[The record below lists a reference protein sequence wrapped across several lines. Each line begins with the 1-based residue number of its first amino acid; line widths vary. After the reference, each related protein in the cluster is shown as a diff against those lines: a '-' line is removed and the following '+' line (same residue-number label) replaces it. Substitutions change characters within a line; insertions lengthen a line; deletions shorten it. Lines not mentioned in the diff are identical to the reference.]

1 MATFKNGVNGSFS
14 GRVGNVIGYQW
25 RGINVMRALPRKSN
39 KPRSEKQLAN
49 EMRMKL
55 AMSFLSPL
63 SGLIAVGYQQAADG
77 LPMTPFNIALSYHK
91 KHAIGGEYPD
101 LYFDYSKAIIST
113 GALTPAE
120 ALAAEWTDEGLAV
133 SWHASPQDGNLVN
146 SQNTTII
153 WCLATNEKWDIRTS
167 GITRGMGRYLFP
179 LPQDVI
185 GADVHV
191 YLAFN
196 KALSS
201 EMSESRHV
209 QVQANS

>member
-1 MATFKNGVNGSFS
+1 MATFKNGANGSFS
-14 GRVGNVIGYQW
+14 GKVGNVVGYQW
-25 RGINVMRALPRKSN
+25 RGINVMRSLPRKSK

-63 SGLIAVGYQQAADG
+63 SGLIRVGYQQAANG

-91 KHAIGGEYPD
+91 KYAIGGEYPE

-113 GALTPAE
+113 GSVAPAE
-120 ALAAEWTDEGLAV
+120 ALAAAWADDGLAI
-133 SWHASPQDGNLVN
+133 SWHTSPQDGNLVN
-146 SQNTTII
+146 EQNTTILL
-153 WCLATNEKWDIRTS
+153 CLATADKWDIRTS
-167 GITRGMGRYLFP
+167 GITRGMGQYLFP
-179 LPQDVI
+179 LPQNVI
-185 GADVHV
+185 GVDVHV

-196 KALSS
+196 IALSS

-209 QVQANS
+209 HVAATA